1 MNLFKIT
8 IKLLVFAFLTGLSA
22 SCADNEVEYTGILE
36 HRPEGK
42 DGMWVIDGKSFSVT
56 EDVELDEGHGPI
68 KVGACI
74 ELEMEDGDVKEIESE
89 EAEKCQQEKS

>member
-1 MNLFKIT
+1 MNLYNIT
-8 IKLLVFAFLTGLSA
+8 IKLLVFTFLTSLLA

-56 EDVELDEGHGPI
+56 EDVELDEDHGPI
-68 KVGACI
+68 KIGTCVG
-74 ELEMEDGDVKEIESE
+74 LEMEDGDVKEIESE
-89 EAEKCQQEKS
+89 EAEKCQQEK